1 MMVFGGIFCGFPLVI
16 TLAVMDCG
24 AKVLTYGL
32 IILGVPVLMYT
43 CGQQMV
49 AKKRAKP
56 DGKLEHVD
64 EQGKVMAMTGP
75 IPQNRASLPACH
87 ALAHCTTDAN
97 TCLPATSTY
106 CSHADDNVIMPAAS
120 CSDVRHRVEACD

>member
-1 MMVFGGIFCGFPLVI
+1 MGGIFCGLPLL
-16 TLAVMDCG
+16 TALAVGCG

-43 CGQQMV
+43 CGQQT
-49 AKKRAKP
+49 AANERANP

-64 EQGKVMAMTGP
+64 EQGKEMAMTGP

-87 ALAHCTTDAN
+87 ALAHCTDCTTDAN
-97 TCLPATSTY
+97 TCLPTTSMY
-106 CSHADDNVIMPAAS
+106 CTVRARMCEHARAS
-120 CSDVRHRVEACD
+120 CSDVRNRVETCG